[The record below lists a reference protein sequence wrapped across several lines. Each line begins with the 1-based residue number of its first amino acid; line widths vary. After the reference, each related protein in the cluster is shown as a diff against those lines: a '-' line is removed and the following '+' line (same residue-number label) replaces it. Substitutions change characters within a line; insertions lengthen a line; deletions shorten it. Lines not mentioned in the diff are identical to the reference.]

1 MELFDT
7 LLERLALIRIVDVI
21 DILLVTL
28 IIFGV
33 LMLIRGTRAVQ
44 LLRGLLVLTAIIFVL
59 AQIFELRGFS
69 WLVDNMLPVLLL
81 AIPVIF
87 QPELRRALE

>member
-44 LLRGLLVLTAIIFVL
+44 LLRGCLLYTSRCV
-59 AQIFELRGFS
+59 
-69 WLVDNMLPVLLL
+69 
-81 AIPVIF
+81 
-87 QPELRRALE
+87 